1 MWDEDITNDDKI
13 STEKIKLSDL
23 KGNKGEYA
31 TKFIKEG
38 TNMAI
43 GKFNFKYDLK
53 NNAPPEP
60 PKKAPEKKTVDPPQP
75 PPAPKVEVPPPQ
87 PKVEVPPPQPKVE
100 VPPPAPKIE
109 QKPIQVIPEPPKKQ
123 E

>member
-1 MWDEDITNDDKI
+1 LWDEDITNDDKI

-31 TKFIKEG
+31 IKFLKEG

-53 NNAPPEP
+53 SNAPPEP
-60 PKKAPEKKTVDPPQP
+60 PKKTAEKKTLDLPQ

-109 QKPIQVIPEPPKKQ
+109 QKPIDAPKK
-123 E
+123 

>member
-1 MWDEDITNDDKI
+1 LWDEDITNDDKI

-31 TKFIKEG
+31 IKFLKEG

-53 NNAPPEP
+53 SNAPQSHQ
-60 PKKAPEKKTVDPPQP
+60 KKRLRKKL
-75 PPAPKVEVPPPQ
+75 
-87 PKVEVPPPQPKVE
+87 
-100 VPPPAPKIE
+100 
-109 QKPIQVIPEPPKKQ
+109 
-123 E
+123 